1 MPKQLISVN
10 KSALEYIKSSTLLCV
25 EDNKTTQLLYRSIFE
40 DLVGHI
46 IYANNGEEGYEKY
59 LEKDVDFII
68 TDYDMAVLNGLEMI
82 AQIREYDNNTPIIL
96 VTAIEDTEVIVEA
109 LRLNVNNF
117 IKKPIRPTEVIDAVT
132 AASKVLIANRYLED
146 QRKKKIEELEKKEKY
161 SSYQEDLAFKK
172 ELNILRNDFYYQM
185 LEYKKD
191 GLSQCNILIDF
202 LYQPLDILSGDAYS
216 ARIIDS
222 SRTFY
227 LIVDGMGKGIS
238 ASLSSMLVTAYINH
252 LIDIMKKEHRF
263 NLYEIIDQSIEYL
276 RPILLDEEALAID
289 FIVIDHVQNNMEYAK
304 FAMPA
309 IMMQNIN
316 DQILKLKS
324 NNPPLSKYLHTF
336 SISSCDIS
344 TITKFLFYSDGLVE
358 NETKDSGKLY
368 NDFIEEDF
376 LHSFTKEGFKQK
388 MFEKITTQ
396 EDDITLI
403 FLHKLLLQETK
414 IASKQFETTLAGVD
428 AANEWYAHEFEQIT
442 RCAKTIY
449 NANIVFTELF
459 MNAYEHGN
467 LGLSAQMKHQLLED
481 DIYFETLV
489 EKEKLC
495 HKHIHVTI
503 DKITYNEHN
512 YIITQISD
520 EGEGFDTQI
529 LSNIFRNS
537 QSFNG
542 RGVFVSRSSS
552 LGIYYNSKGNAVL
565 YLHKI

>member
-59 LEKDVDFII
+59 LKKDVDFII

-82 AQIREYDNNTPIIL
+82 AQIREYDNNIPIIL

-132 AASKVLIANRYLED
+132 TASKVLIANRYLED
-146 QRKKKIEELEKKEKY
+146 QRRKKIEELEKKEKY

-191 GLSQCNILIDF
+191 GVPQYNILIDF

-222 SRTFY
+222 STTFY

-238 ASLSSMLVTAYINH
+238 ASLSSMLVTTYINH
-252 LIDIMKKEHRF
+252 LIDIMKKEQRF
-263 NLYEIIDQSIEYL
+263 NLHEIIDHSIEYL

-309 IMMQNIN
+309 ILMQNTN
-316 DQILKLKS
+316 KQILTLKS

-336 SISSCDIS
+336 SISSYDIS

-388 MFEKITTQ
+388 VFEKITTQ

-428 AANEWYAHEFEQIT
+428 AANEWYAYEFEQIT
-442 RCAKTIY
+442 QCAKTIY

-481 DIYFETLV
+481 DVYFETLV

-495 HKHIHVTI
+495 HKLIHVTI

>member
-1 MPKQLISVN
+1 MPKQLISVD

-25 EDNKTTQLLYRSIFE
+25 EDNKTTQLLYKSIFE
-40 DLVGHI
+40 DVVEHI
-46 IYANNGEEGYEKY
+46 VCADNGQEGYEKY
-59 LEKDVDFII
+59 LEEDVDFII
-68 TDYDMAVLNGLEMI
+68 TDYDMAMLNGLEMI
-82 AQIREYDNNTPIIL
+82 AQIREYDNNIPIIL

-117 IKKPIRPTEVIDAVT
+117 IKKPIKPTEVIDAVT

-146 QRKKKIEELEKKEKY
+146 QRRKKIEELEEKEKY

-191 GLSQCNILIDF
+191 GLVQYNILIDF

-222 SRTFY
+222 STTFY

-252 LIDIMKKEHRF
+252 LIDRMKKEQRF
-263 NLYEIIDQSIEYL
+263 DLHEIIDQSIEYL

-289 FIVIDHVQNNMEYAK
+289 FIVIDHGKNYMEYAK

-309 IMMQNIN
+309 ILMQNTN
-316 DQILKLKS
+316 DQILTLKS

-336 SISSCDIS
+336 SISSYDIS

-358 NETKDSGKLY
+358 NETKNSGKLY

-388 MFEKITTQ
+388 VFERITAQ

-414 IASKQFETTLAGVD
+414 IASKQFESTLAGVD
-428 AANEWYAHEFEQIT
+428 AANEWYANEFEQIT
-442 RCAKTIY
+442 HSAKTIY

-481 DIYFETLV
+481 DVYFETLV

-495 HKHIHVTI
+495 HKRIRVTI

-520 EGEGFDTQI
+520 EGDGFDTQI

-552 LGIYYNSKGNAVL
+552 LGIYYNSQGNAVL

>member
-1 MPKQLISVN
+1 MPKQLINVDE
-10 KSALEYIKSSTLLCV
+10 SALEYIKSSTLLCV
-25 EDNKTTQLLYRSIFE
+25 EDNKTTQILYESIFE
-40 DLVGHI
+40 DLVEHI
-46 IYANNGEEGYEKY
+46 IFADNGQEGYEKY
-59 LEKDVDFII
+59 LDEEIDII
-68 TDYDMAVLNGLEMI
+68 ISDYDMAVLNGLEMI
-82 AQIREYDNNTPIIL
+82 AKIRENDSGVPIIL
-96 VTAIEDTEVIVEA
+96 VTAIEETEVIVEA

-117 IKKPIRPTEVIDAVT
+117 IRKPIKPTEVIDAVIS
-132 AASKVLIANRYLED
+132 ASKVLIANEYLEE
-146 QRKKKIEELEKKEKY
+146 QRRKKIQELEEKEKY

-185 LEYKKD
+185 LEYKKN
-191 GLSQCNILIDF
+191 GLIEYNILIDF

-222 SRTFY
+222 NNTFY

-252 LIDIMKKEHRF
+252 LIDIMKKENRF
-263 NLYEIIDQSIEYL
+263 HLYEIIESSIEYL

-289 FIVIDHVQNNMEYAK
+289 FILIDHVHNQMEYAK

-309 IMMQNIN
+309 ILMQNVNNEVI
-316 DQILKLKS
+316 KLKS

-336 SISSCDIS
+336 TISSYDIS

-358 NETKDSGKLY
+358 NETKDSNKLY
-368 NDFIEEDF
+368 NDFLEDDF
-376 LHSFTKEGFKQK
+376 LASFTKESLRQK
-388 MFEKITTQ
+388 VFEKITTQ

-403 FLHKLLLQETK
+403 FLNKLLLQNTK
-414 IASKQFETTLAGVD
+414 IALKQFETTLAGVD
-428 AANEWYAHEFEQIT
+428 AANEWYAHEFEKIT
-442 RCAKTIY
+442 NQAKTIY
-449 NANIVFTELF
+449 NASVVFTELF

-495 HKHIHVTI
+495 NKHITVTI
-503 DKITYNEHN
+503 DKITYEQQS

-520 EGEGFDTQI
+520 EGDGFDTQI

-552 LGIYYNSKGNAVL
+552 LGIYYNSQGNSVL

>member
-59 LEKDVDFII
+59 LKKDVDFII

-82 AQIREYDNNTPIIL
+82 AQIREYDNNIPIIL

-132 AASKVLIANRYLED
+132 TASKVLIANRYLED
-146 QRKKKIEELEKKEKY
+146 QRRKKIEELEKKERY

-191 GLSQCNILIDF
+191 GVPQYNILIDF

-222 SRTFY
+222 STTFY

-238 ASLSSMLVTAYINH
+238 ASLSSMLVTTYINH
-252 LIDIMKKEHRF
+252 LIDIMKKEQRF
-263 NLYEIIDQSIEYL
+263 NLHEIIDHSIEYL

-309 IMMQNIN
+309 ILMQNTN
-316 DQILKLKS
+316 KQILTLKS

-336 SISSCDIS
+336 SISSYDIS

-388 MFEKITTQ
+388 VFEKITTQ

-442 RCAKTIY
+442 QCAKTIY

-481 DIYFETLV
+481 DVYFETLV

-495 HKHIHVTI
+495 HKLIHVTI

>member
-59 LEKDVDFII
+59 LKKDVDFII

-82 AQIREYDNNTPIIL
+82 AQIREYDNNIPIIL

-132 AASKVLIANRYLED
+132 TASKVLIANRYLED
-146 QRKKKIEELEKKEKY
+146 QRRKKIEELEKKERY

-191 GLSQCNILIDF
+191 GVPQYNILIDF
-202 LYQPLDILSGDAYS
+202 LYQPLDKLSGDAYS

-222 SRTFY
+222 STTFY

-238 ASLSSMLVTAYINH
+238 ASLSSMLVTTYINH
-252 LIDIMKKEHRF
+252 LIDMMKKEQRF
-263 NLYEIIDQSIEYL
+263 NLHEIIDHSIEYL

-309 IMMQNIN
+309 ILMQNTN
-316 DQILKLKS
+316 KQILTLKS
-324 NNPPLSKYLHTF
+324 NNPPLSKYLYTF
-336 SISSCDIS
+336 SISSYDIS

-388 MFEKITTQ
+388 VFEKITTQ

-442 RCAKTIY
+442 QCAKTIY

-481 DIYFETLV
+481 DVYFETLV

-495 HKHIHVTI
+495 HKRIHVTI

-520 EGEGFDTQI
+520 EGEAFDTQI

>member
-1 MPKQLISVN
+1 MPKQLINVDE
-10 KSALEYIKSSTLLCV
+10 SALEYIKSSTLLCV
-25 EDNKTTQLLYRSIFE
+25 EDNKTTQILYESIFE
-40 DLVGHI
+40 DLVDHI
-46 IYANNGEEGYEKY
+46 IFADNGQEGYEKY
-59 LEKDVDFII
+59 LDEEVDII
-68 TDYDMAVLNGLEMI
+68 ISDYDMAILNGLDMI
-82 AQIREYDNNTPIIL
+82 SKIRENDSSVPIIL
-96 VTAIEDTEVIVEA
+96 VTAIEETEVIVEA

-117 IKKPIRPTEVIDAVT
+117 IRKPIKPTEVIDAVIS
-132 AASKVLIANRYLED
+132 ASKVLIANEYLEE
-146 QRKKKIEELEKKEKY
+146 QRRKKIQELEEKEKY

-191 GLSQCNILIDF
+191 GLIEYNILIDF

-216 ARIIDS
+216 ARIIDNS
-222 SRTFY
+222 KTFY

-252 LIDIMKKEHRF
+252 IIDIMKNEKRF
-263 NLYEIIDQSIEYL
+263 DLHEIIDKSIEYL

-289 FIVIDHVQNNMEYAK
+289 FIVIDHVHNLMEYAK

-309 IMMQNIN
+309 ILMQNMN
-316 DQILKLKS
+316 NQILKLKS

-336 SISSCDIS
+336 TISSYDIS
-344 TITKFLFYSDGLVE
+344 SITKFLFYSDGLVE
-358 NETKDSGKLY
+358 NETKDSNRLY
-368 NDFIEEDF
+368 NDFIENDF
-376 LHSFTKEGFKQK
+376 LTSFTKEGFRQK
-388 MFEKITTQ
+388 VFEKITTQ

-403 FLHKLLLQETK
+403 FLNKLLLQDTK
-414 IASKQFETTLAGVD
+414 IASKQFKTTLAGVD
-428 AANEWYAHEFEQIT
+428 AANEWYSREFEKIT
-442 RCAKTIY
+442 DHAKTIY
-449 NANIVFTELF
+449 NASVVFTELF

-481 DIYFETLV
+481 DIYFETLI

-495 HKHIHVTI
+495 NKLITVTI
-503 DKITYNEHN
+503 DKITYEEQS

-520 EGEGFDTQI
+520 EGVGFDTQI

-537 QSFNG
+537 QTFNG

-552 LGIYYNSKGNAVL
+552 LGIYYNSEGNSVL
-565 YLHKI
+565 YLHKV